1 MKIAKD
7 SVVRFHYTVSET
19 GQEPIESSKDREP
32 LAILIGHGNIIPGLE
47 SAMQDREAG
56 ESFGV
61 DVAAVDAYGERRDG
75 LSQRVPKKHFG
86 NQRLVPGQQVV
97 LQTNFG
103 PRAVTIQKVGMSVVD
118 VDLNHPMAGKDLH
131 FDVEIVEVR
140 EASAEELE
148 HGHVHG
154 DGGHHH

>member
-7 SVVRFHYTVSET
+7 SVVRFHYSVSEP
-19 GQEPIESSKDREP
+19 GQESLESSRDREP

-47 SAMQDREAG
+47 AALQDREAG

-61 DVAAVDAYGERRDG
+61 DVAASEAYGERRDG

-86 NQRLVPGQQVV
+86 AQKLEPGQQVV

-140 EASAEELE
+140 EASAEELA

>member
-7 SVVRFHYTVSET
+7 SVVRFHYSVSEP
-19 GQEPIESSKDREP
+19 GQESLESSRDREP

-47 SAMQDREAG
+47 AALQDREAG

-61 DVAAVDAYGERRDG
+61 DVAASEAYGERRDG
-75 LSQRVPKKHFG
+75 LTQRVPKKHFG
-86 NQRLVPGQQVV
+86 AQKLEPGMQVV

-131 FDVEIVEVR
+131 FEVEIVEVR
-140 EASAEELE
+140 EASAEEVA

-154 DGGHHH
+154 DGCHQH